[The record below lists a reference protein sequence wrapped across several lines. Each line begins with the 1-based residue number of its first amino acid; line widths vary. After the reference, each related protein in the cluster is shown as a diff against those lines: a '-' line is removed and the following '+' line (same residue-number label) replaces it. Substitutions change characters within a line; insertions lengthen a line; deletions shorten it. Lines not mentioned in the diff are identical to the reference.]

1 MPTSLWLELF
11 CARPGDLFPG
21 HTLQRDQRLPVA
33 GPGAGNGGVPITPP
47 RLHRRHTSGGARR
60 HAARLGDGPC
70 GQTDHD
76 RPAGH
81 DTQGLSKGQ
90 QQDFLTD
97 ACPNRFF
104 LLMKE

>member
-60 HAARLGDGPC
+60 HAADPVARL
-70 GQTDHD
+70 TMTAHD
-76 RPAGH
+76 A
-81 DTQGLSKGQ
+81 QGLSKG

-97 ACPNRFF
+97 ACPNRFC